1 MTTSTFQRTAFQ
13 RTAYQAYVT
22 VSGMADQ
29 AIYVLLMNC
38 NQVPLNGKRLMQRS
52 FALRDAAIKILEDNS
67 DA

>member
-29 AIYVLLMNC
+29 AIYVAQELH
-38 NQVPLNGKRLMQRS
+38 PGS
-52 FALRDAAIKILEDNS
+52 LEWEK
-67 DA
+67 AY

>member
-29 AIYVLLMNC
+29 AIYVAQELHPGSLESE
-38 NQVPLNGKRLMQRS
+38 KAYERA